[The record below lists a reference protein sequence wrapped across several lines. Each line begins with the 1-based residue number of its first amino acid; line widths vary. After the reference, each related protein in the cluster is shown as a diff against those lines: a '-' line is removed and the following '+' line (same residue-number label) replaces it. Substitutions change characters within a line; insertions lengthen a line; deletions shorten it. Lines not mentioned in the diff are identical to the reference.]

1 MKRLASLGFLAVALV
16 FSTAKAHAAVIVNV
30 TFDEYGNGTASTPAQ
45 TVTLP
50 TLFTADPTGGVT
62 GNILVYQL
70 PFEVVTGDVIMTEPG
85 SFTTVVLSDVI
96 RFVDAGNSGYAIFY
110 SDNGDGIDSLA
121 DISGLPVNVMTNF
134 VTIPEVGPEVG
145 PNGAVYTPT
154 VGQPGYIN
162 SDFSPTYNILSDST
176 APEPG
181 SVLLIATGLGGL
193 GLLKRY
199 RS

>member
-1 MKRLASLGFLAVALV
+1 MKRLASLAFLALALV
-16 FSTAKAHAAVIVNV
+16 FSTAKAHAAVLVNV
-30 TFDEYGNGTASTPAQ
+30 TFDEFGNGTASTTAQ

-50 TLFTADPTGGVT
+50 TFFTTDPTGGVA
-62 GNILVYQL
+62 GNVLVYQM
-70 PFEVVTGDVIMTEPG
+70 PFAVTQGDVIMTEPG
-85 SFTTVVLSDVI
+85 FFTTVVLSDVV
-96 RFVDAGNSGYAIFY
+96 RFIDVGNAGFAIFY
-110 SDNGDGIDSLA
+110 SDNGDGVDSLA

-154 VGQPGYIN
+154 VGQPGFIN
-162 SDFSPTYNILSDST
+162 SDFAPTYNILSDST

-181 SVLLIATGLGGL
+181 SVLLIAAGLGGL

-199 RS
+199 RG